1 MRGFYIGLTD
11 KMIVQMERA
20 VVYLAED
27 ANGRGKSVEIVKK
40 NGYNWYRAQK
50 TSLREQAARP
60 PARTVFLEWNE

>member
-27 ANGRGKSVEIVKK
+27 AEGRGKSVEIVKK
-40 NGYNWYRAQK
+40 KGYNG
-50 TSLREQAARP
+50 
-60 PARTVFLEWNE
+60 

>member
-1 MRGFYIGLTD
+1 MRVFYIVLTD

-40 NGYNWYRAQK
+40 NGYNG
-50 TSLREQAARP
+50 
-60 PARTVFLEWNE
+60 